1 VKQGDAGVVVRR
13 GVRCHVIALRPG
25 QEVFRILVV
34 DDHMENRL
42 WLIKLLG
49 AIGFSVRGAEDG
61 EEAISIWREWKP
73 RLILMDVHMPGMGGL
88 EATRIIKADPHGRET
103 FIVTLTASALDEERR
118 IAKESG
124 ADDFLPKPCMENDL
138 LETMRAL
145 LNVVYDYEE
154 AGTGNGSGGAAAWNP
169 ESLGKLSRKLLEELR
184 DATVSGNKKLL
195 DKLIL
200 EVGDTSSDGAA
211 ALRDLADRYE
221 YDALTRVLEEACAQ

>member
-1 VKQGDAGVVVRR
+1 
-13 GVRCHVIALRPG
+13 
-25 QEVFRILVV
+25 
-34 DDHMENRL
+34 
-42 WLIKLLG
+42 LIKLLT

-61 EEAISIWREWKP
+61 AEAITIWREWKP
-73 RLILMDVHMPGMGGL
+73 SLILMDVHMPGMNGL
-88 EATRIIKADPHGRET
+88 EATRRIKADPHGRET

-124 ADDFLPKPCMENDL
+124 ADDFLPKPCMENEL

-154 AGTGNGSGGAAAWNP
+154 VSVSAAGAIAGAAWNP
-169 ESLGKLSRKLLEELR
+169 AVLAQLSRKLVEELR

-200 EVGDTSSDGAA
+200 EVGQTTGNDASAH
-211 ALRDLADRYE
+211 ALRELADRYE

>member
-1 VKQGDAGVVVRR
+1 
-13 GVRCHVIALRPG
+13 
-25 QEVFRILVV
+25 
-34 DDHMENRL
+34 MENRR
-42 WLIKLLG
+42 WLIKLLT

-61 EEAISIWREWKP
+61 EEAIRIWRDWKP
-73 RLILMDVHMPGMGGL
+73 ALDPDGCSHAGHGRPGS
-88 EATRIIKADPHGRET
+88 DPNHQGRSHGRET

-124 ADDFLPKPCMENDL
+124 ADDFLPKPCMENEL

-154 AGTGNGSGGAAAWNP
+154 INGTEADLLGDAAWNP
-169 ESLGKLSRKLLEELR
+169 GSLGKLSRKLLEELR

-200 EVGDTSSDGAA
+200 DVGDDWRRRSALPLYGTWPTS
-211 ALRDLADRYE
+211 
-221 YDALTRVLEEACAQ
+221 TNTMP